1 MAAALVQPPV
11 AVALA
16 SIQPLLAALVLTGL
30 RPPVIAALK
39 HSIGL
44 HKHCAKRYI
53 KADSDAFTNRFNSN
67 SVRIDCQISLSLE
80 TATVPES
87 YSPPTIS

>member
-16 SIQPLLAALVLTGL
+16 SIQPLPAALVLTGL

-44 HKHCAKRYI
+44 HKHCAKCYI

-80 TATVPES
+80 TVIVPEL
-87 YSPPTIS
+87 YSPSTIS